1 MNYLQ
6 ALLLG
11 ALQGVAEFLPISSSG
26 HLRIGQEL
34 LGLGD
39 VPLLFDVA
47 LHVATLAAVV
57 LVFRRRIAGILAS
70 LVRWIGGRAGQDDAE
85 NLGIVIPLLAAT
97 AVTAALGFAI
107 KDIEVPT
114 RIVAGLMLAT
124 AAILVASSF
133 LGGAAGFRDLGI
145 PRGLAVGLAQGVGVL
160 PGISRSGITIAAG
173 LATGMRREV
182 AGEFAFLVSIPAI
195 LGALVLELPDLGEMR
210 AAVPAGPLALGMAV
224 AFAVG
229 IVSLKLLLPVV
240 RKGKLAWFAA
250 YLVPAGLLGLLLL
263 P

>member
-39 VPLLFDVA
+39 APLLFDVA
-47 LHVATLAAVV
+47 LHVATLAAVL
-57 LVFRRRIAGILAS
+57 LVFRRRIGAILVS
-70 LVRWIGGRAGQDDAE
+70 LVRWVGGRAGQDDAE

-97 AVTAALGFAI
+97 VVTAALGFAI
-107 KDIEVPT
+107 KDLEIPT
-114 RIVAGLMLAT
+114 RMVAGLMLAT

-133 LGGAAGFRDLGI
+133 LGGASGFRDLGI
-145 PRGLAVGLAQGVGVL
+145 PRGLAVGLAQGIGVL

-173 LATGMRREV
+173 LATGLRREV

-195 LGALVLELPDLGEMR
+195 LGALVLELRDLAELKT
-210 AAVPAGPLALGMAV
+210 AVPAGPLALGMAV

-229 IVSLKLLLPVV
+229 VVSLKLLLPVV
-240 RKGKLAWFAA
+240 RRGRLAWFAL
-250 YLVPAGLLGLLLL
+250 YLVPAGILGLLLL